1 MTAAANNFARL
12 ADDLGLVAEKTGLFI
27 GKIRGLPVG
36 VKCIDP
42 DGSGL
47 LLFQIRHP
55 LPAGAKELSSIQNTS
70 EIERLV
76 AEKKIEISLEDKV
89 AWLTFVEGAKFLA
102 DGSVLPL
109 LNDVFGAFEKA
120 GLAANPFQNFQA
132 ALVRHVQV
140 QNNQPGSWK

>member
-47 LLFQIRHP
+47 LLFQICHP
-55 LPAGAKELSSIQNTS
+55 MPAGAKELSNIQNTS
-70 EIERLV
+70 EVERLV
-76 AEKKIEISLEDKV
+76 AEKKLEISLEDRL
-89 AWLTFVEGAKFLA
+89 AGLTFVEGAKFPPE
-102 DGSVLPL
+102 GS
-109 LNDVFGAFEKA
+109 DVRVCKG
-120 GLAANPFQNFQA
+120 
-132 ALVRHVQV
+132 
-140 QNNQPGSWK
+140 

>member
-12 ADDLGLVAEKTGLFI
+12 ADDLGLVAEKESLLI
-27 GKIRGLPVG
+27 GKIRGFPVG

-89 AWLTFVEGAKFLA
+89 AWLTFVEGGGFHLA
-102 DGSVLPL
+102 IKL
-109 LNDVFGAFEKA
+109 
-120 GLAANPFQNFQA
+120 LAA
-132 ALVRHVQV
+132 ALSVTLAVV
-140 QNNQPGSWK
+140 MAKPAKLKLNL